1 MRKALLL
8 LITICAFS
16 IGLSAQTVERL
27 NSWGFL
33 NSPPAPAKSFST
45 SFGGFQLQ
53 YSYQKTQ
60 LHKVNQDETLTLLS
74 NLRKSIGFTN
84 FRFAEEGNWG
94 GSKHWQR

>member
-1 MRKALLL
+1 MRKGLLL
-8 LITICAFS
+8 FLLIPALAIA
-16 IGLSAQTVERL
+16 GNAQTIKRL
-27 NSWGFL
+27 RSWGYL
-33 NSPPAPAKSFST
+33 ESPPSPTKSFST